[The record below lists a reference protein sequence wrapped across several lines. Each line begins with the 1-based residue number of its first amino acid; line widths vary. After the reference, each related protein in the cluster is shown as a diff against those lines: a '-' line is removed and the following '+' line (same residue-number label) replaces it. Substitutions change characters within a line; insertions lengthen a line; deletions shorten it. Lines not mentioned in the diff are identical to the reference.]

1 MEDFSWRNHP
11 RQKHAT
17 KMGVKL
23 PALNSIVLSGFE
35 GAASV
40 RGARPPRTRPVP
52 VPVSFPEEKSKK

>member
-52 VPVSFPEEKSKK
+52 LSFPEEKRKK